1 VKIPQS
7 VLYNRLQEGKIKRK
21 KSRIKPTL
29 TPIAKLRR
37 IQFVLDFIDE
47 RGTFNDMKQYVHIDE
62 KMFQLTKAYE
72 SYYMLPDEE
81 VPHRHITH
89 KCYITKVMFIAA
101 VARPRYD
108 YNKGCWFNGLI
119 GIWPFTYKTPAI
131 RNSKLRPAGTME
143 TKAIGS
149 IDRHVYKEY
158 VLNKVLPAIME
169 RWPKQEK
176 KNPIYI
182 QEDNCRIHTTN
193 TRVEVKKAAKKK
205 GFKIEVRPQPASSPD
220 FNILDL
226 GFFNAIQ
233 ALKDQES
240 CKDVD
245 ALVGAV
251 E

>member
-1 VKIPQS
+1 
-7 VLYNRLQEGKIKRK
+7 
-21 KSRIKPTL
+21 
-29 TPIAKLRR
+29 
-37 IQFVLDFIDE
+37 
-47 RGTFNDMKQYVHIDE
+47 
-62 KMFQLTKAYE
+62 
-72 SYYMLPDEE
+72 
-81 VPHRHITH
+81 
-89 KCYITKVMFIAA
+89 
-101 VARPRYD
+101 
-108 YNKGCWFNGLI
+108 
-119 GIWPFTYKTPAI
+119 
-131 RNSKLRPAGTME
+131 ME
-143 TKAIGS
+143 TKAISS
-149 IDRHVYKEY
+149 IDRHVYKDY

-233 ALKDQES
+233 ALKDKES

-251 E
+251 ERAFWNQPKETLDNVFLSLQMVMQESLRVDGGNNYKLKHMGKAKLRKAGLCPTSINCDPELIIRGKKVLKDAEVAAAAEAAKEAAEAAEAAKKKLRKKAAPRKKAVPKKKAVAAKPTSGWKRKAAPVKSTNGQRKQ